1 MWAPLWVDGSRNCGC
16 LSDMVLTP
24 LSPQLDVS
32 STWHLLNLSIGF
44 SPIWGLL
51 LDPRDLLGCQIAVV
65 LGSQLPWGKLW
76 SNEKWGLVPG
86 RDDFKGCP
94 HGFLEDPPVGCTLV
108 IYSSILPINLD
119 LIDPSPFP
127 VSHPYT
133 YFLGSPPSTQDR
145 PWPRICCG
153 GNPNKTK
160 PISQISKN
168 LGAKWIHYIYD

>member
-1 MWAPLWVDGSRNCGC
+1 MWAAKGVDGSRNCGC
-16 LSDMVLTP
+16 LSDILLTP

-32 STWHLLNLSIGF
+32 SPWHLLNLSIGF

-51 LDPRDLLGCQIAVV
+51 LAPQRLTWLPDSSSLGE
-65 LGSQLPWGKLW
+65 STPWGKLW

-86 RDDFKGCP
+86 RNDFKGCP

-108 IYSSILPINLD
+108 IYSSILPTNLD
-119 LIDPSPFP
+119 FIDLSPFP
-127 VSHPYT
+127 VSHPYM
-133 YFLGSPPSTQDR
+133 YFLGSPPSTQDP
-145 PWPRICCG
+145 PWPRICFG

-160 PISQISKN
+160 PILQISKN